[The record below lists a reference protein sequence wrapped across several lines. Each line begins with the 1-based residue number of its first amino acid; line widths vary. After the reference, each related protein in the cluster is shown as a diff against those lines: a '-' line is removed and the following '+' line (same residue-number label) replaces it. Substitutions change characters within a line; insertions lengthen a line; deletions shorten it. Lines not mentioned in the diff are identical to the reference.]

1 MNKYCLTLIIFVFSF
16 KIALGAVKVNSI
28 IKLDNN
34 IPEECGLSFIFKH
47 NDSLTEA
54 IVYVKKTEGNNTL
67 TQFKIISKNIV
78 EKANVITASLE
89 LNKIITQKIKS
100 ESNFFMSGE
109 TNQDSM
115 SIFFQEVLIG
125 GGKVLIDESSY
136 EIKGPI
142 DSKVRL
148 EYLFCTGEMFL
159 PNYESNQNE

>member
-28 IKLDNN
+28 IKLDDN

-78 EKANVITASLE
+78 EKANIITASLE

-115 SIFFQEVLIG
+115 SIFFQEILIG
-125 GGKVLIDESSY
+125 GANVLIDQSSY

-159 PNYESNQNE
+159 PNYESNKNE